1 MTALGTKY
9 FRNGNSQGRTAPM
22 LTQPAKQFWN
32 ALMSHQAER
41 VGEFPSLLT
50 STSGMPVGV
59 RVSLAVSGSFAFC

>member
-1 MTALGTKY
+1 
-9 FRNGNSQGRTAPM
+9 M